1 MSHSFKQKVSALRN
15 RVERDGPTPKKMVVD
30 RDVLRRLAVFYEDR
44 KVLTVIECSSCG
56 WTGAPE
62 EEEELAN
69 GHLSDK
75 CPECKDVGFMCSYT
89 AVQWR
94 RKQRKRGVTVP
105 T

>member
-1 MSHSFKQKVSALRN
+1 MSPSFKQKVLALLDRI
-15 RVERDGPTPKKMVVD
+15 ERDGPTPKKMVVD

-62 EEEELAN
+62 EEEELPN
-69 GHLSDK
+69 GGLSDK
-75 CPECKDVGFMCSYT
+75 CPECKNVGFMCSYT

-94 RKQRKRGVTVP
+94 RKQRERGVSVFT
-105 T
+105 